1 MSTKVTTQALGEM
14 LAQRAGINK
23 RAADTFIK
31 AFVQTVI
38 DGGVKD
44 GNIKIKGLGTFKV
57 TKVADRES
65 TNVNT
70 GERIVINGYS
80 KMSFSSDV
88 EIAADGGEAVDE
100 QPVAEA
106 KQEHEAEVQPTT
118 TPAVEENEA
127 PAAVSEENADTEVM
141 PETVT
146 AEPQPMA
153 EEPESETEE
162 PRSETEEPQPA
173 TEEPQPEPIVTDEAE
188 VIAESETKHEPE
200 VITEQETQETKDSEI
215 HQAEEEPSKPETESE
230 HNQESSQEQAAVQR
244 LLTEP
249 KSQAEPTPGSKSVF
263 AENKWLWIS
272 VAAALLITVLL
283 VCLLPKDEVKRA
295 KEAEPAQQAE
305 QVVAAPT
312 PTADEA
318 NATETT
324 AQEPKEEVQKPT
336 RPKVHILQKGDS
348 PTTISVQYYNTK
360 DSMWAII
367 RLNNFPDP
375 NNIPIGTEVKLP

>member
-100 QPVAEA
+100 QPVAEV

-153 EEPESETEE
+153 EEP
-162 PRSETEEPQPA
+162 RSE
-173 TEEPQPEPIVTDEAE
+173 TEEPQPEPIVTEETE

-215 HQAEEEPSKPETESE
+215 HQTEEEPSKPETESE
-230 HNQESSQEQAAVQR
+230 HNQESSQEQAAVQG

-249 KSQAEPTPGSKSVF
+249 KPQAEPTPGSKSVF

-305 QVVAAPT
+305 QVVAAPA